1 MSTIITSKKKQ
12 AFGSFNNGEIQEN
25 KPIGFPQDGG
35 NQKAYSNLFYWAHAH
50 TTKGST
56 IGLHPHRGFEIVSYV
71 LKGTIRHYDTKTDKW
86 LQLDEGSFQVIQ
98 SGNGISHSEELLEDS
113 AIFQIWFDPDLSKS
127 LQKEAQYADYTKEVF
142 PTTSEEGIRTKTI
155 VGEASPVQM
164 DSEDIIIKEMSIQES
179 CSIQLTKDN
188 IYSFYLIEGE
198 LELNGQLMSK
208 DDFALIENEETLSIK
223 AIKASKLFLIQSPK
237 TISYKTYINS

>member
-25 KPIGFPQDGG
+25 KPIGFAQDGG

-86 LQLDEGSFQVIQ
+86 LQLDKGSFQVIQ

-142 PTTSEEGIRTKTI
+142 PITSEEGIRTKTI
-155 VGEASPVQM
+155 VGKASPVQM

-179 CSIQLTKDN
+179 CIIQLTKDN

-208 DDFALIENEETLSIK
+208 DDFALIEEEETLSINC
-223 AIKASKLFLIQSPK
+223 IKASKLFLIQSPK
-237 TISYKTYINS
+237 TTNYKTYINT